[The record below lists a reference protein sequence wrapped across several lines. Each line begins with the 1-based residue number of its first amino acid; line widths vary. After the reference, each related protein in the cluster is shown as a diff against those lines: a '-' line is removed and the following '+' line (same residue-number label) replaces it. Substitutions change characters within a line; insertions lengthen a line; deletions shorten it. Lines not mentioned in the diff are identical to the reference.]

1 MYQFLVD
8 FMSANQVIMIGMLV
22 AFVLTF
28 LFSVSM
34 ILLMLDK
41 KMETYSIYYLYGLS
55 KKKSYFLILGSI
67 GCLELLAFV
76 INAAVNIFYCH
87 FPERRPELIR
97 DIQFSW
103 DNLYLLLVLAVIILG
118 IIFLEIFVTYH
129 RKSFIEI
136 KNQEL
141 K

>member
-1 MYQFLVD
+1 MIPIGIVGVFFKDTVEQIFGSGLLV
-8 FMSANQVIMIGMLV
+8 V
-22 AFVLTF
+22 
-28 LFSVSM
+28 
-34 ILLMLDK
+34 
-41 KMETYSIYYLYGLS
+41 
-55 KKKSYFLILGSI
+55 

-103 DNLYLLLVLAVIILG
+103 DNLYLLLVQAVIILG